1 MRCTAVM
8 LASGAIIHRANSG
21 RPKTSAGANTKYLS
35 SRVRTPMLAEKPKD
49 SARARV
55 YETMNDPTRA
65 SKTRTDSCVA
75 RLSV

>member
-1 MRCTAVM
+1 
-8 LASGAIIHRANSG
+8 
-21 RPKTSAGANTKYLS
+21 
-35 SRVRTPMLAEKPKD
+35 MLAEKPKD